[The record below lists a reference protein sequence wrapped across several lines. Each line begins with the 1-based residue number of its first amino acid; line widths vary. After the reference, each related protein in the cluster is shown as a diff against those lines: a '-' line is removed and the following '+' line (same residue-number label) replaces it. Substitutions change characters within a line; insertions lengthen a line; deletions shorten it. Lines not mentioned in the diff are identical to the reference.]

1 MKRTLLFCSIAT
13 GLLGEAIAA
22 TPAVRSAVYRGETV
36 DGARVTRV
44 ATTRRRVVRRR
55 SKKKSA
61 AIIAGSAG
69 TGAAIGALAGH
80 GKGAAIGAL
89 AGGAAGVVYDQNTR
103 KKTETVPQ

>member
-1 MKRTLLFCSIAT
+1 MKRSFTIISIFA

-36 DGARVTRV
+36 DGARVTTV
-44 ATTRRRVVRRR
+44 ATRRRVVRRS

-61 AIIAGSAG
+61 AIIAASAG

-80 GKGAAIGAL
+80 GKGAAIGAI
-89 AGGAAGVVYDQNTR
+89 AGGAAGVVYDQSTR

>member
-1 MKRTLLFCSIAT
+1 MKRFLLLSSIAVS
-13 GLLGEAIAA
+13 LLGEAIAA
-22 TPAVRSAVYRGETV
+22 DPAVRPAVYRGETV
-36 DGARVTRV
+36 DGARVTTV
-44 ATTRRRVVRRR
+44 ATRRRVVRRR